1 MRKNQRSQT
10 LIKITSRILD
20 IFRKQNLD
28 DMSAGIRFDASENN
42 WRGGY
47 GVPFEKQVPD
57 FVKED
62 NDGWVYVKRS
72 KDD

>member
-1 MRKNQRSQT
+1 MRRNTGSQT
-10 LIKITSRILD
+10 LIKITARILD

-28 DMSAGIRFDASENN
+28 DVSAGIRFDVPENA

-47 GVPFEKQVPD
+47 GVPFEKELPD

-62 NDGWVYVKRS
+62 NAGWTYVKRS
-72 KDD
+72 RNK